1 MWWRKKVIVN
11 PAGLLPP
18 PQGKAHT
25 LCSKPLSKALRD
37 LCKALRKSG
46 VHVHVNESACSQTS
60 RLDCKFPTLC
70 QRLEFMCTLTWSLFP
85 FPVQLTW
92 LLFRGANA
100 HWVTHGQ
107 RSNTWKKSQ
116 QTNTQ
121 GEYKTYLAGG
131 AFRNNIFLYN
141 YETIDNFW
149 MDGRIF
155 NIFFFKQL
163 RIEPVLQ

>member
-1 MWWRKKVIVN
+1 MCIRDR
-11 PAGLLPP
+11 
-18 PQGKAHT
+18 
-25 LCSKPLSKALRD
+25 SKALRD

-100 HWVTHGQ
+100 HWVTRGQRSNTWKKSQQTNTQGECGQ

-155 NIFFFKQL
+155 NIFFLKQL
-163 RIEPVLQ
+163 SESHL